1 MSDRRQAA
9 WDEALR
15 RYPAGDRQAGFVA
28 GAAWAE
34 DRNNSLLVEVRGLRN
49 GLPPVSLDALEAA
62 WAAAEVPTDDNPIRE
77 GDVIIYRHDGD
88 YWTARPVSA
97 HDLDG
102 EGWGGSVRILS
113 RAPQRE
119 PWADLEDVSG
129 EALDHGLTFDYADD
143 GSLIPTCRRCVADM
157 WGDDNDEWRQ
167 AVAGESGRACGCRAA
182 GCGRREGTGG

>member
-15 RYPAGDRQAGFVA
+15 RYPTGDRQAGFVA

-88 YWTARPVSA
+88 YWTVRPVSA

-119 PWADLEDVSG
+119 PWQDLADIIGRYDGDTDDPAGLARFLLENEVTTPF
-129 EALDHGLTFDYADD
+129 DHD
-143 GSLIPTCRRCVADM
+143 
-157 WGDDNDEWRQ
+157 
-167 AVAGESGRACGCRAA
+167 AGRV
-182 GCGRREGTGG
+182 TGGGE